1 LPLTILGS
9 RYGVYLQKVYG
20 GQTMPRRISLLA
32 GAVYEAYYLQ
42 RYDYGSDY
50 DDGYLRALAEVLL
63 HSPDLVVGD
72 LRGGAFP
79 VKPER
84 EVLRL
89 DSLNLAAEL
98 LPNHHDLA
106 ANQINLVKLNR
117 VYQSGYYYQHYYHRD
132 PNPNSDFG
140 PG

>member
-1 LPLTILGS
+1 
-9 RYGVYLQKVYG
+9 
-20 GQTMPRRISLLA
+20 
-32 GAVYEAYYLQ
+32 
-42 RYDYGSDY
+42 
-50 DDGYLRALAEVLL
+50 
-63 HSPDLVVGD
+63 
-72 LRGGAFP
+72 
-79 VKPER
+79 
-84 EVLRL
+84 VLRL

>member
-1 LPLTILGS
+1 MVVPS
-9 RYGVYLQKVYG
+9 RSS
-20 GQTMPRRISLLA
+20 R
-32 GAVYEAYYLQ
+32 
-42 RYDYGSDY
+42 
-50 DDGYLRALAEVLL
+50 
-63 HSPDLVVGD
+63 
-72 LRGGAFP
+72 
-79 VKPER
+79 R

-89 DSLNLAAEL
+89 DSLNPAAEL

-117 VYQSGYYYQHYYHRD
+117 VYQSGYYYQHYYHPD